1 MFKNLKLILY
11 ISIKILIFTNLSL
24 GSTNND
30 CRSSSFYIQNI
41 SVDLTKSSIMKARAE
56 AELKAK
62 LIGYK
67 RPGMMG

>member
-1 MFKNLKLILY
+1 MILKNLKLIIFIL
-11 ISIKILIFTNLSL
+11 IKILIFTNVSL
-24 GSTNND
+24 ALTNDD

-56 AELKAK
+56 PELKAK

-67 RPGMMG
+67 